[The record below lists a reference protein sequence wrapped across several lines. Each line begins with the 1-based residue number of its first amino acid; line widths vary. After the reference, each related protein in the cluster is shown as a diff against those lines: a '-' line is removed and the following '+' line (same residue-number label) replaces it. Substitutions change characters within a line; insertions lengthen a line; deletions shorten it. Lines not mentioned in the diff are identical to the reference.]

1 MTNLPLSIIKN
12 LFPLFWKFSKQDWEK
27 MKNTLPLFLLI
38 VTVYLLVNLV
48 VPFTFRNEM
57 IFLVD
62 AALWTAV
69 IGATILISR
78 HQVRIWS
85 TDKTTVEVAAIIT
98 VFQTF
103 MLTFAGF
110 FMGFGKNANVW
121 TPSTLAIYLPY
132 LVIPFLAMELS
143 RSYLTQAIG
152 RTKSTLSLLLT
163 GLFFAIILTSIPAYE
178 TLTTP
183 LAVAE
188 FLIKTFIPNLAISI
202 LATYFAFLG
211 RFPANFIY
219 MAIPALFSWFSPIVP
234 NPPWAAQSMI
244 TVIATTAGFLLL
256 DASVKPP
263 STRKFRRALKK
274 QKSQLLYWTAI
285 ALIGLIAV
293 WSSTGLL
300 GFTPT
305 IIASGSMQPSLNA
318 GDIVLIISAP
328 AATIKV
334 GDIIQYR
341 TINAPIIHRV
351 IDKYEASGSLWFITQ
366 GDANNASDDPVNERQ
381 VMGKAVFTIPKLG
394 WVSIA
399 IKEFAAATYKFLT
412 DLPQTLERVWAS
424 IATNGVYIASA
435 LAFTAYSYLLL
446 TYREQKNEKRT

>member
-1 MTNLPLSIIKN
+1 
-12 LFPLFWKFSKQDWEK
+12 
-27 MKNTLPLFLLI
+27 MKGILEIPVLVI
-38 VTVYLLVNLV
+38 VVYLLTTLV
-48 VPFTFRNEM
+48 VPIMFRGDM
-57 IFLVD
+57 IFVAD
-62 AALWTAV
+62 ATLWTIVILATVFMSKLNGSALW
-69 IGATILISR
+69 
-78 HQVRIWS
+78 Q
-85 TDKTTVEVAAIIT
+85 TDKTLIGLAAILG
-98 VFQTF
+98 VFQVF
-103 MLTFAGF
+103 LAVFAGF
-110 FMGFGKNANVW
+110 FMGFGNNTNVW
-121 TPSTLAIYLPY
+121 TPAALTIYFSFLLA
-132 LVIPFLAMELS
+132 PFLAMEVS
-143 RSYLTQAIG
+143 RAYLARAVPEHKPTI
-152 RTKSTLSLLLT
+152 TLLLISLLFTFVLT
-163 GLFFAIILTSIPAYE
+163 PIPNYMS
-178 TLTTP
+178 LVTP

-188 FLIKTFIPNLAISI
+188 FLIRTFIPALAISL

-211 RFPANFIY
+211 GFPANLLY
-219 MAIPALFSWFSPIVP
+219 MTVPAFFTWFSPILP
-234 NPPWAAQSMI
+234 NPPWAAQSII
-244 TVIATTAGFLLL
+244 TVIAATIGFLVL
-256 DASVKPP
+256 DQTVKPLP
-263 STRKFRRALKK
+263 THKIHRTLRK
-274 QKSQLLYWTAI
+274 QKSQLPYWTAI

-305 IIASGSMQPSLNA
+305 IIASGSMQPALNA
-318 GDIVLIISAP
+318 GDITLIISAP

-341 TINAPIIHRV
+341 TTDAPIIHRV

-366 GDANNASDDPVNERQ
+366 GDANNAPDDPVNERQ